1 MKPLI
6 SVIIPIYNTGD
17 SAVKLLNK
25 LIKQS
30 YENLEIICVDDGS
43 KDGSFD
49 LVAEYIRQ
57 SKLKNKNLNMTILRQ
72 KNQGA
77 AGARNLGLK
86 KALGEYVTF
95 IDSDDWVE
103 SDYVEVL
110 YDKLI
115 EYQADV
121 SVGNYYSYNEDV
133 LKSLEKEPRNALSVC
148 GYVYRRLRMQ
158 TEKNFFTNEI
168 WTGLEEVNF
177 RAYILSLLASD
188 GRMYAAINK
197 MFRLSVIKKAKVE
210 FPVGWDFAEDTM
222 FVLRYLKAAEE
233 AGFNRIGMV
242 LKANYIYN
250 YGTET
255 STVASSSMKFSNWQK
270 SFQNITKWVED
281 KNDSAEIKKLKQ
293 KWLRKL
299 YLRFKISHA
308 LAVARSAM
316 PLTKKWKYLNPLM
329 LHLASL
335 AAKIR
340 K

>member
-17 SAVKLLNK
+17 SAVKLLDK
-25 LIKQS
+25 LTKQS

-49 LVAEYIRQ
+49 LVSEFVRQ
-57 SKLKNKNLNMTILRQ
+57 SNLKNKNLNMTILRQ

-86 KALGEYVTF
+86 KASGEYVTF
-95 IDSDDWVE
+95 IDSDD
-103 SDYVEVL
+103 EV
-110 YDKLI
+110 KKTHI
-115 EYQADV
+115 EDL
-121 SVGNYYSYNEDV
+121 
-133 LKSLEKEPRNALSVC
+133 LKSLEKDPRNALSVC

-197 MFRLSVIKKAKVE
+197 IFRLSVIKKAKVE

-270 SFQNITKWVED
+270 SFQNIAKWTED
-281 KNDSAEIKKLKQ
+281 KNDSSEIKKLKQ
-293 KWLRKL
+293 KWLKKL

-316 PLTKKWKYLNPLM
+316 PLTKKWKYLNPVVLP
-329 LHLASL
+329 LASL

>member
-25 LIKQS
+25 LTKQS
-30 YENLEIICVDDGS
+30 YKNLEIICVDDGS

-49 LVAEYIRQ
+49 LISEFIRQ

-86 KALGEYVTF
+86 KASGEYVTF
-95 IDSDDWVE
+95 IDSDD
-103 SDYVEVL
+103 EV
-110 YDKLI
+110 KKTHI
-115 EYQADV
+115 EDLF
-121 SVGNYYSYNEDV
+121 E
-133 LKSLEKEPRNALSVC
+133 SLEKDPRNALSVC

-168 WTGLEEVNF
+168 WTGLKEVNF

-255 STVASSSMKFSNWQK
+255 STVASSSMKFNNWQK
-270 SFQNITKWVED
+270 SFQNITKWAEY
-281 KNDSAEIKKLKQ
+281 KKDSAEIKKLKQ

-316 PLTKKWKYLNPLM
+316 PLTKKWKYLNPLV
-329 LHLASL
+329 LPLASL

>member
-25 LIKQS
+25 LTKQS

-49 LVAEYIRQ
+49 LVTEFIRQ
-57 SKLKNKNLNMTILRQ
+57 SKLKNKNLNMTILCQ

-86 KALGEYVTF
+86 KASGEYVTF
-95 IDSDDWVE
+95 IDSDD
-103 SDYVEVL
+103 EV
-110 YDKLI
+110 KKTHI
-115 EYQADV
+115 EDL
-121 SVGNYYSYNEDV
+121 
-133 LKSLEKEPRNALSVC
+133 LKSLEKDPRNALSVC

-270 SFQNITKWVED
+270 SFQNIATWAENK
-281 KNDSAEIKKLKQ
+281 KDSAEIKKLKQ
-293 KWLRKL
+293 KWLKKL

-308 LAVARSAM
+308 LAVARSTM
-316 PLTKKWKYLNPLM
+316 PLTKKWKYLNPVVLP
-329 LHLASL
+329 LASL

>member
-17 SAVKLLNK
+17 SAVKLLDK
-25 LIKQS
+25 LTKQS

-49 LVAEYIRQ
+49 LVAEFIRQ

-86 KALGEYVTF
+86 KASGEYVTF
-95 IDSDDWVE
+95 IDSDD
-103 SDYVEVL
+103 EV
-110 YDKLI
+110 KKTHI
-115 EYQADV
+115 EDL
-121 SVGNYYSYNEDV
+121 

-158 TEKNFFTNEI
+158 TEKDFFTNEI

-210 FPVGWDFAEDTM
+210 FPIGWDFAEDTM

-233 AGFNRIGMV
+233 ADFNRIGMV

-255 STVASSSMKFSNWQK
+255 STVASSSMKFNNWQK
-270 SFQNITKWVED
+270 SFQNITKWAED
-281 KNDSAEIKKLKQ
+281 KNDSTEIKNLKQ
-293 KWLRKL
+293 KWLKKL

-316 PLTKKWKYLNPLM
+316 PLTKKWKYLNPLV
-329 LHLASL
+329 LPFASL

>member
-25 LIKQS
+25 LTKQS

-49 LVAEYIRQ
+49 LVSEFVRQ
-57 SKLKNKNLNMTILRQ
+57 SKLKNKNLNMTIFRQ

-86 KALGEYVTF
+86 KASGEYVTF
-95 IDSDDWVE
+95 IDSDD
-103 SDYVEVL
+103 EV
-110 YDKLI
+110 KKTHI
-115 EYQADV
+115 EDL
-121 SVGNYYSYNEDV
+121 
-133 LKSLEKEPRNALSVC
+133 LKSLEKDPRNAFSVC

-158 TEKNFFTNEI
+158 KEKNFFTNEI

-255 STVASSSMKFSNWQK
+255 STVASSSMKFSNWQQ
-270 SFQNITKWVED
+270 SFQNITKWAED

-293 KWLRKL
+293 KWLKKL

-316 PLTKKWKYLNPLM
+316 PLTKKWKYLNPLV
-329 LHLASL
+329 LPLASL

>member
-17 SAVKLLNK
+17 SAVKLLDK
-25 LIKQS
+25 LTKQS

-49 LVAEYIRQ
+49 LVAEFVRQ

-86 KALGEYVTF
+86 KASGEYVTF
-95 IDSDDWVE
+95 IDSDD
-103 SDYVEVL
+103 EV
-110 YDKLI
+110 KKTHI
-115 EYQADV
+115 EDL
-121 SVGNYYSYNEDV
+121 
-133 LKSLEKEPRNALSVC
+133 LKSLEKDPRNALSVC

-177 RAYILSLLASD
+177 RAYIVSLLASD

-233 AGFNRIGMV
+233 AGFNRIGMA

-255 STVASSSMKFSNWQK
+255 STVANSSMKFSNWQK
-270 SFQNITKWVED
+270 SFQNITKWAED
-281 KNDSAEIKKLKQ
+281 KKDSAEIKKLKQ
-293 KWLRKL
+293 RWLKKL

-316 PLTKKWKYLNPLM
+316 PLTKKWKYLNPVVLP
-329 LHLASL
+329 LASL

>member
-25 LIKQS
+25 LTKQS

-49 LVAEYIRQ
+49 LVSEFIRQ
-57 SKLKNKNLNMTILRQ
+57 SGLKNKNLNMTILRQ

-86 KALGEYVTF
+86 KASGEYVTF
-95 IDSDDWVE
+95 IDSDD
-103 SDYVEVL
+103 EV
-110 YDKLI
+110 KKTHI
-115 EYQADV
+115 ED
-121 SVGNYYSYNEDV
+121 
-133 LKSLEKEPRNALSVC
+133 LWKSLEKDQRNALSVC

-197 MFRLSVIKKAKVE
+197 LFRLSVIKKAKVE

-255 STVASSSMKFSNWQK
+255 STVASSSMNFSNWQK
-270 SFQNITKWVED
+270 SFQNIATWAED
-281 KNDSAEIKKLKQ
+281 KKNSAEIKKLKQ
-293 KWLRKL
+293 KWLKKL

-316 PLTKKWKYLNPLM
+316 PLTKKWKYLNPVVLP
-329 LHLASL
+329 LASL

>member
-17 SAVKLLNK
+17 SAVKLLDK
-25 LIKQS
+25 LTKQS

-49 LVAEYIRQ
+49 LVSEFVRQ
-57 SKLKNKNLNMTILRQ
+57 SKLKNKNLNMTIFRQ

-86 KALGEYVTF
+86 KASGKYVTF
-95 IDSDDWVE
+95 IDSDDEVE
-103 SDYVEVL
+103 
-110 YDKLI
+110 KTHI
-115 EYQADV
+115 EDL
-121 SVGNYYSYNEDV
+121 
-133 LKSLEKEPRNALSVC
+133 LKSLEKDPRNALSVC

-255 STVASSSMKFSNWQK
+255 STVASSSMKFNNWQK
-270 SFQNITKWVED
+270 SFQNITKWAED
-281 KNDSAEIKKLKQ
+281 KKDSAEIKKLKQ
-293 KWLRKL
+293 KWLKKL

-316 PLTKKWKYLNPLM
+316 PLTKKWKYLNPVVLP
-329 LHLASL
+329 LASL

>member
-25 LIKQS
+25 LTKQS

-49 LVAEYIRQ
+49 LVAEFIRQ
-57 SKLKNKNLNMTILRQ
+57 SRLKNKNLNMTILRQ

-86 KALGEYVTF
+86 KASGEYVTF
-95 IDSDDWVE
+95 IDSDD
-103 SDYVEVL
+103 EV
-110 YDKLI
+110 KKTHI
-115 EYQADV
+115 EDL
-121 SVGNYYSYNEDV
+121 
-133 LKSLEKEPRNALSVC
+133 LKSLEKDPRNALSVC

-233 AGFNRIGMV
+233 AGFNRIGMI

-255 STVASSSMKFSNWQK
+255 STVASSSMKFNNWQK
-270 SFQNITKWVED
+270 SFQNITKWAED
-281 KNDSAEIKKLKQ
+281 KKDSAEIKKLKQ

-316 PLTKKWKYLNPLM
+316 PLTKKWKYLNPLV
-329 LHLASL
+329 LPLASL

>member
-25 LIKQS
+25 LTKQS

-49 LVAEYIRQ
+49 LVSEFIRQ

-86 KALGEYVTF
+86 KASGEYVTF
-95 IDSDDWVE
+95 IDSDD
-103 SDYVEVL
+103 EV
-110 YDKLI
+110 KKTHI
-115 EYQADV
+115 EDL
-121 SVGNYYSYNEDV
+121 

-197 MFRLSVIKKAKVE
+197 MFRLSVIKNAKVE

-255 STVASSSMKFSNWQK
+255 STVASSSMKFNNWQK
-270 SFQNITKWVED
+270 SFQNITKWAED
-281 KNDSAEIKKLKQ
+281 KKDSAEIKKLKQ

-316 PLTKKWKYLNPLM
+316 PLTKKWKYLNPL
-329 LHLASL
+329 LLPLASL

>member
-25 LIKQS
+25 LTKQS

-43 KDGSFD
+43 KDGSFN
-49 LVAEYIRQ
+49 LVSEFIRQ

-86 KALGEYVTF
+86 KASGEYVTF
-95 IDSDDWVE
+95 IDSDD
-103 SDYVEVL
+103 EV
-110 YDKLI
+110 KKTHI
-115 EYQADV
+115 EDL
-121 SVGNYYSYNEDV
+121 

-197 MFRLSVIKKAKVE
+197 MFRLSVIKKAKIE

-233 AGFNRIGMV
+233 ASFNRIGMV

-281 KNDSAEIKKLKQ
+281 KKDSAEIKKLKQ

-316 PLTKKWKYLNPLM
+316 PLTKKWKYLNPLV
-329 LHLASL
+329 LPLASL

>member
-17 SAVKLLNK
+17 SAVKLLDK
-25 LIKQS
+25 LTKQS

-49 LVAEYIRQ
+49 LVAEFIRQ

-86 KALGEYVTF
+86 KASGEYVTF
-95 IDSDDWVE
+95 IDSDD
-103 SDYVEVL
+103 EV
-110 YDKLI
+110 KKTHI
-115 EYQADV
+115 EDL
-121 SVGNYYSYNEDV
+121 
-133 LKSLEKEPRNALSVC
+133 LKSLEKDPRDALSVC

-158 TEKNFFTNEI
+158 TEKKFFTNEI
-168 WTGLEEVNF
+168 WTGAEDVNF

-255 STVASSSMKFSNWQK
+255 STVASSSMKFSNWQQ
-270 SFQNITKWVED
+270 SFQNITKWAED
-281 KNDSAEIKKLKQ
+281 KNDSAEVEKLKQ
-293 KWLRKL
+293 KWLKKL

-316 PLTKKWKYLNPLM
+316 PLTKKWKYLNPLV
-329 LHLASL
+329 LPLASL

>member
-25 LIKQS
+25 LTNQS

-43 KDGSFD
+43 KDSSFD
-49 LVAEYIRQ
+49 LVAEFIRQ

-86 KALGEYVTF
+86 KASGEYVTF
-95 IDSDDWVE
+95 IDSDD
-103 SDYVEVL
+103 EV
-110 YDKLI
+110 KKTHI
-115 EYQADV
+115 EDL
-121 SVGNYYSYNEDV
+121 
-133 LKSLEKEPRNALSVC
+133 LKSLEKDPRNALSVC

-158 TEKNFFTNEI
+158 TEKKFFTNEI

-270 SFQNITKWVED
+270 SFQNIATWAED
-281 KNDSAEIKKLKQ
+281 KKDSAEIKKLKQ
-293 KWLRKL
+293 KWLKKL

-316 PLTKKWKYLNPLM
+316 PLTKKWNYLNPVVLPM
-329 LHLASL
+329 ASL

>member
-25 LIKQS
+25 LTKQS

-49 LVAEYIRQ
+49 LVSEFIRQ

-86 KALGEYVTF
+86 KASGEYVTF
-95 IDSDDWVE
+95 IDSDD
-103 SDYVEVL
+103 EV
-110 YDKLI
+110 KKTHI
-115 EYQADV
+115 EDLV
-121 SVGNYYSYNEDV
+121 
-133 LKSLEKEPRNALSVC
+133 KSLEKDPRNALSVC

-177 RAYILSLLASD
+177 RTYILSLLASD

-270 SFQNITKWVED
+270 SFQNIATWAED
-281 KNDSAEIKKLKQ
+281 KKDSAEIKKLKQ
-293 KWLRKL
+293 KWLKKL

-316 PLTKKWKYLNPLM
+316 PLTKKWKYLNPVVLP
-329 LHLASL
+329 LASL

>member
-25 LIKQS
+25 LTKQS

-49 LVAEYIRQ
+49 LVTEFIRQ

-86 KALGEYVTF
+86 KASGEYVTF
-95 IDSDDWVE
+95 IDSDD
-103 SDYVEVL
+103 EV
-110 YDKLI
+110 KKTHI
-115 EYQADV
+115 EDL
-121 SVGNYYSYNEDV
+121 
-133 LKSLEKEPRNALSVC
+133 LKSLEKDPRNALSVC

-158 TEKNFFTNEI
+158 TEKDFFTNEI

-270 SFQNITKWVED
+270 SFQNITKWAED
-281 KNDSAEIKKLKQ
+281 KKDSAEIKKLKQ
-293 KWLRKL
+293 KWLKKL

-316 PLTKKWKYLNPLM
+316 PLTKKWKYLNPLV
-329 LHLASL
+329 LPLASL

>member
-17 SAVKLLNK
+17 SAVKLLDK
-25 LIKQS
+25 LTKQS

-49 LVAEYIRQ
+49 LVAEFVRQ
-57 SKLKNKNLNMTILRQ
+57 SKLKNKNLNMTILCQ

-86 KALGEYVTF
+86 KASGEYVTF
-95 IDSDDWVE
+95 IDSDD
-103 SDYVEVL
+103 EV
-110 YDKLI
+110 KKTHI
-115 EYQADV
+115 EDL
-121 SVGNYYSYNEDV
+121 
-133 LKSLEKEPRNALSVC
+133 LKSLEKDPKNALSVC

-168 WTGLEEVNF
+168 WTGLEEINF

-270 SFQNITKWVED
+270 SFQNITKWAED

-293 KWLRKL
+293 KWLKKL

-316 PLTKKWKYLNPLM
+316 PLTKKWKYLNPVVLP
-329 LHLASL
+329 LASL

>member
-25 LIKQS
+25 LTKQS

-49 LVAEYIRQ
+49 LISEFIRQ

-86 KALGEYVTF
+86 KASGEYVTF
-95 IDSDDWVE
+95 IDSDD
-103 SDYVEVL
+103 EV
-110 YDKLI
+110 KKTHI
-115 EYQADV
+115 EDL
-121 SVGNYYSYNEDV
+121 

-158 TEKNFFTNEI
+158 TEKDFFTNEI

-197 MFRLSVIKKAKVE
+197 IFRLSVIKKAKVE

-270 SFQNITKWVED
+270 SFQNITKWAED
-281 KNDSAEIKKLKQ
+281 KKDSAEIKKLKQ
-293 KWLRKL
+293 KWLKKL

-316 PLTKKWKYLNPLM
+316 PLTKKWKYLNPLV
-329 LHLASL
+329 LPLASL

>member
-17 SAVKLLNK
+17 SAVKLLDK
-25 LIKQS
+25 LTKQS

-49 LVAEYIRQ
+49 LVAEFIRQ
-57 SKLKNKNLNMTILRQ
+57 SGLKNKNLNMTILRQ

-86 KALGEYVTF
+86 KASGEYVTF
-95 IDSDDWVE
+95 IDSDD
-103 SDYVEVL
+103 EV
-110 YDKLI
+110 KKTHI
-115 EYQADV
+115 EDL
-121 SVGNYYSYNEDV
+121 

-158 TEKNFFTNEI
+158 TEKDFFTNEI

-233 AGFNRIGMV
+233 SGFNRIGMT

-281 KNDSAEIKKLKQ
+281 KKDSAEIKKLKQ

-316 PLTKKWKYLNPLM
+316 PLTKKWKYLNPVVLP
-329 LHLASL
+329 LASL

>member
-17 SAVKLLNK
+17 SAVKLLDK
-25 LIKQS
+25 LTKQS

-49 LVAEYIRQ
+49 LVAEFIRQ

-86 KALGEYVTF
+86 KASGEYVTF
-95 IDSDDWVE
+95 IDSDD
-103 SDYVEVL
+103 EV
-110 YDKLI
+110 KKTHI
-115 EYQADV
+115 EDL
-121 SVGNYYSYNEDV
+121 

-158 TEKNFFTNEI
+158 TEKDFFTNEI
-168 WTGLEEVNF
+168 WTGLEAVNF

-210 FPVGWDFAEDTM
+210 FPIGWDFAEDTM

-255 STVASSSMKFSNWQK
+255 STVASSSMKFNNWQK
-270 SFQNITKWVED
+270 SFQNITKWAED
-281 KNDSAEIKKLKQ
+281 KNDSTEIKNLKQ
-293 KWLRKL
+293 KWLKKL

-316 PLTKKWKYLNPLM
+316 PLTKKWKYLNPLV
-329 LHLASL
+329 LPFASL

>member
-25 LIKQS
+25 LTKQS

-49 LVAEYIRQ
+49 LVAEFIRQ
-57 SKLKNKNLNMTILRQ
+57 SELKNKNLNMTILRQ

-86 KALGEYVTF
+86 KASGEYVTF
-95 IDSDDWVE
+95 IDSDDEVE
-103 SDYVEVL
+103 
-110 YDKLI
+110 KTHI
-115 EYQADV
+115 EDL
-121 SVGNYYSYNEDV
+121 
-133 LKSLEKEPRNALSVC
+133 LKSLEKDPRDALSVC

-158 TEKNFFTNEI
+158 TEKKFFTNEI
-168 WTGLEEVNF
+168 WTGVEDVNF

-197 MFRLSVIKKAKVE
+197 MFRLLVIKKAKVE

-255 STVASSSMKFSNWQK
+255 STVANSSMKFSNWQK
-270 SFQNITKWVED
+270 SFQNITKWAED
-281 KNDSAEIKKLKQ
+281 KNDSEEIKKLKQ
-293 KWLRKL
+293 KWLKKL

-316 PLTKKWKYLNPLM
+316 PLTKKWKYLNPVVLP
-329 LHLASL
+329 LASL

>member
-25 LIKQS
+25 LTEQS

-57 SKLKNKNLNMTILRQ
+57 SKLKNKNLNMTISRQ

-86 KALGEYVTF
+86 KASGEYVTF
-95 IDSDDWVE
+95 IDSDD
-103 SDYVEVL
+103 EV
-110 YDKLI
+110 KKTHI
-115 EYQADV
+115 E
-121 SVGNYYSYNEDV
+121 GL
-133 LKSLEKEPRNALSVC
+133 LKSLEKDPRNALSVC

-255 STVASSSMKFSNWQK
+255 STVASSSMKFNNWQK
-270 SFQNITKWVED
+270 SFQNITKWAED
-281 KNDSAEIKKLKQ
+281 KKDSAEIKKLKQ
-293 KWLRKL
+293 KWLKKL

-316 PLTKKWKYLNPLM
+316 PLTKKWKYLNPLV
-329 LHLASL
+329 LPLASL

>member
-25 LIKQS
+25 LTKQS

-43 KDGSFD
+43 KDGSFN
-49 LVAEYIRQ
+49 LVSEFIRQ
-57 SKLKNKNLNMTILRQ
+57 SKLKNKNLNMTIFRQ

-86 KALGEYVTF
+86 KASGEYVTF
-95 IDSDDWVE
+95 IDSDD
-103 SDYVEVL
+103 EV
-110 YDKLI
+110 KKTHI
-115 EYQADV
+115 EDLV
-121 SVGNYYSYNEDV
+121 
-133 LKSLEKEPRNALSVC
+133 KSLEKDPRNALSVC

-188 GRMYAAINK
+188 GRIYAAINK
-197 MFRLSVIKKAKVE
+197 MFRLSVIKNAKVE

-281 KNDSAEIKKLKQ
+281 KKDSAEIKKLKQ

-316 PLTKKWKYLNPLM
+316 PLTKKWKYLNPVVLP
-329 LHLASL
+329 LASL

>member
-25 LIKQS
+25 LTKQS

-49 LVAEYIRQ
+49 LISEFIRQ

-86 KALGEYVTF
+86 KASGEYVTF
-95 IDSDDWVE
+95 IDSDD
-103 SDYVEVL
+103 EV
-110 YDKLI
+110 KKTHI
-115 EYQADV
+115 EDL
-121 SVGNYYSYNEDV
+121 
-133 LKSLEKEPRNALSVC
+133 LKSLEKDPRNALSVC

-255 STVASSSMKFSNWQK
+255 STVANSSMKFSNWQK
-270 SFQNITKWVED
+270 SFQNITKWAED

-293 KWLRKL
+293 KWLKKL

-316 PLTKKWKYLNPLM
+316 PLTKKWNYLNPVVLP
-329 LHLASL
+329 LASL

>member
-17 SAVKLLNK
+17 SAVKLLDK
-25 LIKQS
+25 LTKQS

-49 LVAEYIRQ
+49 LVAEFIRQ

-86 KALGEYVTF
+86 KASGEYVTF
-95 IDSDDWVE
+95 IDSDD
-103 SDYVEVL
+103 EV
-110 YDKLI
+110 KKTHI
-115 EYQADV
+115 EDL
-121 SVGNYYSYNEDV
+121 
-133 LKSLEKEPRNALSVC
+133 LKSLEKDPRNALSVC

-270 SFQNITKWVED
+270 SFQNIATWAED
-281 KNDSAEIKKLKQ
+281 KKDSEEIKKLKQ
-293 KWLRKL
+293 KWLKKL

-316 PLTKKWKYLNPLM
+316 PLTKKWKYLNPLV
-329 LHLASL
+329 LPLASL

>member
-25 LIKQS
+25 LTKQS

-49 LVAEYIRQ
+49 LVSEFIRQ

-86 KALGEYVTF
+86 KASGEYVTF
-95 IDSDDWVE
+95 IDSDD
-103 SDYVEVL
+103 EV
-110 YDKLI
+110 KKTHI
-115 EYQADV
+115 EDL
-121 SVGNYYSYNEDV
+121 
-133 LKSLEKEPRNALSVC
+133 LKSLEKDPRNALSVC

-270 SFQNITKWVED
+270 SFQNIATWTED
-281 KNDSAEIKKLKQ
+281 EKDSAEIKKIKQ
-293 KWLRKL
+293 KWLKKL

-316 PLTKKWKYLNPLM
+316 PLTKKWKYLNPVVLP
-329 LHLASL
+329 LASL

>member
-17 SAVKLLNK
+17 SAVKLLNR

-49 LVAEYIRQ
+49 LVAEFIRQ
-57 SKLKNKNLNMTILRQ
+57 SELKNKNLNMTIFRQ

-86 KALGEYVTF
+86 KASGEYVTF
-95 IDSDDWVE
+95 IDSDD
-103 SDYVEVL
+103 EV
-110 YDKLI
+110 KKTHI
-115 EYQADV
+115 EDL
-121 SVGNYYSYNEDV
+121 
-133 LKSLEKEPRNALSVC
+133 LKSLEKDPKNALSVC

-158 TEKNFFTNEI
+158 TEKNFFANEI
-168 WTGLEEVNF
+168 WTGLEEINF

-270 SFQNITKWVED
+270 SFQNIAKWAEN

-293 KWLRKL
+293 KWLKKL

-316 PLTKKWKYLNPLM
+316 PLTKKWKYLNPLV
-329 LHLASL
+329 LPLASL

>member
-17 SAVKLLNK
+17 SAIKLLNK
-25 LIKQS
+25 LTKQS

-49 LVAEYIRQ
+49 LVAEFIRQ

-86 KALGEYVTF
+86 KASGEYVTF
-95 IDSDDWVE
+95 IDSDD
-103 SDYVEVL
+103 EV
-110 YDKLI
+110 KKTHI
-115 EYQADV
+115 EDL
-121 SVGNYYSYNEDV
+121 
-133 LKSLEKEPRNALSVC
+133 LKGLGKDPRNALSVC

-222 FVLRYLKAAEE
+222 FVLRYLKAAEK

-255 STVASSSMKFSNWQK
+255 STVASSSMKFNNWQK
-270 SFQNITKWVED
+270 SFQNITKWAED
-281 KNDSAEIKKLKQ
+281 KNDSTEIKNLKQ
-293 KWLRKL
+293 KWLKKL

-316 PLTKKWKYLNPLM
+316 PLTKKWKYLNPLV
-329 LHLASL
+329 LPFASL

>member
-6 SVIIPIYNTGD
+6 SVIIPIHNTGD

-25 LIKQS
+25 LTKQS
-30 YENLEIICVDDGS
+30 YEKLEIICVDDGS

-49 LVAEYIRQ
+49 LVTEFIRQ
-57 SKLKNKNLNMTILRQ
+57 SGLKNKNLNMTILRQ

-86 KALGEYVTF
+86 KASGEYVTF
-95 IDSDDWVE
+95 IDSDD
-103 SDYVEVL
+103 EV
-110 YDKLI
+110 KKTHI
-115 EYQADV
+115 EDLV
-121 SVGNYYSYNEDV
+121 
-133 LKSLEKEPRNALSVC
+133 KSLEKDPRNALSVC

-270 SFQNITKWVED
+270 SFHNITKWAED
-281 KNDSAEIKKLKQ
+281 KKDSKEIKKLKQ
-293 KWLRKL
+293 KWLKKL

-316 PLTKKWKYLNPLM
+316 PLTKKWKYLNPVVLP
-329 LHLASL
+329 LASL

>member
-17 SAVKLLNK
+17 SAVKLLSK
-25 LIKQS
+25 LIKQN

-49 LVAEYIRQ
+49 LVSEFVRQ
-57 SKLKNKNLNMTILRQ
+57 SKLKNKNLNMTIFRQ

-86 KALGEYVTF
+86 KASGEYVTF
-95 IDSDDWVE
+95 IDSDD
-103 SDYVEVL
+103 EV
-110 YDKLI
+110 KKTHI
-115 EYQADV
+115 EDL
-121 SVGNYYSYNEDV
+121 
-133 LKSLEKEPRNALSVC
+133 LKSLEKDPRNALSVC

-255 STVASSSMKFSNWQK
+255 STVANSSMKFSNWQK
-270 SFQNITKWVED
+270 SFQNITKWAEN

-293 KWLRKL
+293 KWLKKV

-316 PLTKKWKYLNPLM
+316 PLTKKWKYLNPLV
-329 LHLASL
+329 LPLASL

>member
-17 SAVKLLNK
+17 SAVKLLDK
-25 LIKQS
+25 LTKQS

-43 KDGSFD
+43 KDGSFN
-49 LVAEYIRQ
+49 LVSEFIRQ
-57 SKLKNKNLNMTILRQ
+57 SKLKNKNLNMTIFRQ

-86 KALGEYVTF
+86 KASGEYVTF
-95 IDSDDWVE
+95 IDSDD
-103 SDYVEVL
+103 EV
-110 YDKLI
+110 KKTHI
-115 EYQADV
+115 EDLV
-121 SVGNYYSYNEDV
+121 
-133 LKSLEKEPRNALSVC
+133 KSLEKDPRNALSVC

-255 STVASSSMKFSNWQK
+255 STVASSSMKFNNWQK
-270 SFQNITKWVED
+270 SFQNITKWAED
-281 KNDSAEIKKLKQ
+281 KKDSAEIKKLKQ
-293 KWLRKL
+293 RWLKKL

-316 PLTKKWKYLNPLM
+316 PLTKKWKYLNPVVLP
-329 LHLASL
+329 LASL

>member
-25 LIKQS
+25 LTKQS

-49 LVAEYIRQ
+49 LVAEFIRQ
-57 SKLKNKNLNMTILRQ
+57 SELKNKNLNMTILRQ

-86 KALGEYVTF
+86 KASGEYVTF
-95 IDSDDWVE
+95 IDSDDEVKKTHVE
-103 SDYVEVL
+103 DL
-110 YDKLI
+110 
-115 EYQADV
+115 
-121 SVGNYYSYNEDV
+121 
-133 LKSLEKEPRNALSVC
+133 LKSLEKDPRNALSVC

-197 MFRLSVIKKAKVE
+197 MFRLSVVKKAKVE

-233 AGFNRIGMV
+233 AGFNRIGMA

-255 STVASSSMKFSNWQK
+255 STVANSSMKFSNWQK
-270 SFQNITKWVED
+270 SFQNITKWAED

-293 KWLRKL
+293 KWLKKL

-316 PLTKKWKYLNPLM
+316 PLTKKWKYLNPVVLP
-329 LHLASL
+329 LASL

>member
-25 LIKQS
+25 LTKQS

-49 LVAEYIRQ
+49 LISEFIRQ

-86 KALGEYVTF
+86 KASGEYVTF
-95 IDSDDWVE
+95 IDSDD
-103 SDYVEVL
+103 EV
-110 YDKLI
+110 KKTHI
-115 EYQADV
+115 EDL
-121 SVGNYYSYNEDV
+121 

-158 TEKNFFTNEI
+158 TEKDFFTNEI

-197 MFRLSVIKKAKVE
+197 MFRLSVIKQAKVE

-255 STVASSSMKFSNWQK
+255 STVASSSMEFSNWQK
-270 SFQNITKWVED
+270 SFQNIATWAED
-281 KNDSAEIKKLKQ
+281 KKDSEEIKKLKQ
-293 KWLRKL
+293 KWLKKL

-316 PLTKKWKYLNPLM
+316 PLTKKWKYLNPVILP
-329 LHLASL
+329 LASL

>member
-25 LIKQS
+25 LTKQS

-49 LVAEYIRQ
+49 LVAEFIRQ

-86 KALGEYVTF
+86 KASGEYVTF
-95 IDSDDWVE
+95 IDSDD
-103 SDYVEVL
+103 EV
-110 YDKLI
+110 KKTHI
-115 EYQADV
+115 EDL
-121 SVGNYYSYNEDV
+121 
-133 LKSLEKEPRNALSVC
+133 LKSLEKDPRDALSVC

-158 TEKNFFTNEI
+158 TEKKFFTNEI
-168 WTGLEEVNF
+168 WTGVEDVNF

-233 AGFNRIGMV
+233 AGFNRIGIV

-255 STVASSSMKFSNWQK
+255 STVASSSMKFNNWQK
-270 SFQNITKWVED
+270 SFQNITKWAEN

-293 KWLRKL
+293 KWLKKL

-316 PLTKKWKYLNPLM
+316 PLTKKWKYLNPVILP
-329 LHLASL
+329 LASL

>member
-17 SAVKLLNK
+17 SAVKLLDK
-25 LIKQS
+25 LTKQS

-49 LVAEYIRQ
+49 LVTEFIRQ

-86 KALGEYVTF
+86 KASGEYVTF
-95 IDSDDWVE
+95 IDSDD
-103 SDYVEVL
+103 EV
-110 YDKLI
+110 KKTHI
-115 EYQADV
+115 EDL
-121 SVGNYYSYNEDV
+121 
-133 LKSLEKEPRNALSVC
+133 LKSLEKDPRNALSVC

-270 SFQNITKWVED
+270 SFQNITKWAED
-281 KNDSAEIKKLKQ
+281 KKDSAEIKKLKQ
-293 KWLRKL
+293 RWLKKL

-316 PLTKKWKYLNPLM
+316 PLTKKWKYLNPVVLP
-329 LHLASL
+329 LASL

>member
-17 SAVKLLNK
+17 SAVKLLNR

-49 LVAEYIRQ
+49 LVAEFIRQ
-57 SKLKNKNLNMTILRQ
+57 SSLKNKNLNMTILRQ

-86 KALGEYVTF
+86 KASGEYVTF
-95 IDSDDWVE
+95 IDSDD
-103 SDYVEVL
+103 EVKKTHIGDL
-110 YDKLI
+110 
-115 EYQADV
+115 
-121 SVGNYYSYNEDV
+121 
-133 LKSLEKEPRNALSVC
+133 LKSLEKDPRNALSVC

-177 RAYILSLLASD
+177 RAYIVSLLASD

-270 SFQNITKWVED
+270 SFQNIATWAED
-281 KNDSAEIKKLKQ
+281 KKDSEEIKKLKQ
-293 KWLRKL
+293 KWLKKL

-316 PLTKKWKYLNPLM
+316 PLTKKWKYLNPLV
-329 LHLASL
+329 LPLASL

>member
-25 LIKQS
+25 LTKQS

-49 LVAEYIRQ
+49 LVSEFIRQ
-57 SKLKNKNLNMTILRQ
+57 SKLKNKNLNMTIFRQ

-86 KALGEYVTF
+86 KASGEYVTF
-95 IDSDDWVE
+95 IDSDD
-103 SDYVEVL
+103 EV
-110 YDKLI
+110 KKTHI
-115 EYQADV
+115 EDL
-121 SVGNYYSYNEDV
+121 
-133 LKSLEKEPRNALSVC
+133 LKSLEKDPRNALSVC

-168 WTGLEEVNF
+168 WTGLEEINF

-270 SFQNITKWVED
+270 SFQNIATWAED
-281 KNDSAEIKKLKQ
+281 KNDSEEIKKLKQ
-293 KWLRKL
+293 KWLKKL

-316 PLTKKWKYLNPLM
+316 PLTKKWKYLNPLV
-329 LHLASL
+329 LPLASL

>member
-17 SAVKLLNK
+17 SAVKLLDK
-25 LIKQS
+25 LTKQS

-86 KALGEYVTF
+86 KASGEYVTF
-95 IDSDDWVE
+95 IDSDD
-103 SDYVEVL
+103 EV
-110 YDKLI
+110 KKTHI
-115 EYQADV
+115 EDL
-121 SVGNYYSYNEDV
+121 
-133 LKSLEKEPRNALSVC
+133 LKSLEKDPRNALSVC

-197 MFRLSVIKKAKVE
+197 IFRLSVIKKAKVE

-270 SFQNITKWVED
+270 SFQNIATWAED
-281 KNDSAEIKKLKQ
+281 KKDSAEIKKLKQ
-293 KWLRKL
+293 KWLKKL

-316 PLTKKWKYLNPLM
+316 PLTKKWKYLNPVVLP
-329 LHLASL
+329 LASL

>member
-6 SVIIPIYNTGD
+6 SVVIPIYNTGD
-17 SAVKLLNK
+17 SAVKLLDK
-25 LIKQS
+25 LTKQS

-49 LVAEYIRQ
+49 LIAEFIRQ

-86 KALGEYVTF
+86 KASGEYVTF
-95 IDSDDWVE
+95 IDSDD
-103 SDYVEVL
+103 EV
-110 YDKLI
+110 KKTHI
-115 EYQADV
+115 ED
-121 SVGNYYSYNEDV
+121 
-133 LKSLEKEPRNALSVC
+133 LWKSLEKDQRNALSVC

-270 SFQNITKWVED
+270 SFQNITKWAED
-281 KNDSAEIKKLKQ
+281 KNDSAEIKQLKQ
-293 KWLRKL
+293 KWLKKL

-316 PLTKKWKYLNPLM
+316 PLTKKWKYLNPLI
-329 LHLASL
+329 LPLASL

>member
-17 SAVKLLNK
+17 SAVKLLDK
-25 LIKQS
+25 LTKQS

-49 LVAEYIRQ
+49 LVAEFVRQ
-57 SKLKNKNLNMTILRQ
+57 SKLKNKNLNMTILCQ

-86 KALGEYVTF
+86 KASGEYVTF
-95 IDSDDWVE
+95 IDSDD
-103 SDYVEVL
+103 EV
-110 YDKLI
+110 KKTHI
-115 EYQADV
+115 EDL
-121 SVGNYYSYNEDV
+121 
-133 LKSLEKEPRNALSVC
+133 LKSLEKDPKNALSVC

-168 WTGLEEVNF
+168 WTRLEEVNF

-316 PLTKKWKYLNPLM
+316 PLTKKWKYLNPLV
-329 LHLASL
+329 LPLASL